1 MKYPFIAAMLS
12 ACAVASNAEPMD
24 PLGGHRWNHRV
35 LIAFAND
42 SADSRAGTLR
52 TSLAEASCELGDRD
66 IVIGWILSEGA
77 SRVGEV
83 AVSDE
88 IAASL
93 RSGLGIQ
100 PGEFAVLLIGKDGG
114 VKARYGDVPALSAVF
129 ALIDG
134 MPMRRSEMR
143 SSPSG
148 CSGQD

>member
-1 MKYPFIAAMLS
+1 MKTLLTAAMLS
-12 ACAVASNAEPMD
+12 VCAVASNAQPIN
-24 PLGGHRWNHRV
+24 PLAEHRWNHRV

-42 SADSRAGTLR
+42 VADARAGSLE

-66 IVIGWILSEGA
+66 IVVGWILSEGA

-93 RSGLGIQ
+93 RSGLGIE
-100 PGEFAVLLIGKDGG
+100 PGDFAVLLIGKDGG
-114 VKARYGDVPALSAVF
+114 VKARYGDVPALSALF

-143 SSPSG
+143 SSPSV
-148 CSGQD
+148 CSGED